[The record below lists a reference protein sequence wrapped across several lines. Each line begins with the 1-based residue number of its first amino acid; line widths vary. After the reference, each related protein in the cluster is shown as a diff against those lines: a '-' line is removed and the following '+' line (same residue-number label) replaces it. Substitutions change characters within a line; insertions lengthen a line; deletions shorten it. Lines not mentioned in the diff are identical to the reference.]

1 MGTAGGLKL
10 LEDIIEEDNFIV
22 SNCDVV
28 LKCDYKDALDF
39 HLRNGSVFTSIT
51 SIQHFKIP
59 YGVVNTKPGGVI
71 ETIEEKPEYTF
82 QVNTGIYIVKKDV
95 LNYIPKNVH
104 FDMPSLISRLLEDKQ
119 MVLSYPVKGNDYMD
133 IGQWSEYNKWMRR
146 LDTW

>member
-1 MGTAGGLKL
+1 M
-10 LEDIIEEDNFIV
+10 
-22 SNCDVV
+22 
-28 LKCDYKDALDF
+28 
-39 HLRNGSVFTSIT
+39 
-51 SIQHFKIP
+51 
-59 YGVVNTKPGGVI
+59 
-71 ETIEEKPEYTF
+71 
-82 QVNTGIYIVKKDV
+82 KKDV